1 MASRAHESLPTA
13 SSDTSTDAVVIVG
26 TSRRSRDE
34 DFTAFVTDHQADL
47 LRTAWLLCGDTHRA
61 EELTQQALVRTYG
74 AWSRAGAG
82 DPLAY
87 ARRVLVNLRI
97 DTWRRRRREVLV
109 APEDLPDDVAHPGTA
124 PHRSTADHQA
134 DRDQLVRA
142 LATLSPRQRRVVV
155 LRHLVG
161 LPEADVAADLG
172 ISVGTVKSTSSRA
185 LAQLRA
191 TLHASDD
198 DAPSSASPSSTP
210 APRSSR

>member
-1 MASRAHESLPTA
+1 M
-13 SSDTSTDAVVIVG
+13 
-26 TSRRSRDE
+26 
-34 DFTAFVTDHQADL
+34 
-47 LRTAWLLCGDTHRA
+47 
-61 EELTQQALVRTYG
+61 
-74 AWSRAGAG
+74 
-82 DPLAY
+82 
-87 ARRVLVNLRI
+87 
-97 DTWRRRRREVLV
+97 LV
-109 APEDLPDDVAHPGTA
+109 APEDLPDDVAHPSTA

-191 TLHASDD
+191 TLAD

>member
-1 MASRAHESLPTA
+1 MASRAHEPLPTA
-13 SSDTSTDAVVIVG
+13 SSDTSTDAVVIIG

-34 DFTAFVTDHQADL
+34 DFTAFV
-47 LRTAWLLCGDTHRA
+47 
-61 EELTQQALVRTYG
+61 
-74 AWSRAGAG
+74 
-82 DPLAY
+82 
-87 ARRVLVNLRI
+87 
-97 DTWRRRRREVLV
+97 
-109 APEDLPDDVAHPGTA
+109 
-124 PHRSTADHQA
+124 ADHQA

-142 LATLSPRQRRVVV
+142 LAKLSPRQRRVVV

-191 TLHASDD
+191 TLS
-198 DAPSSASPSSTP
+198 DAPDGAAPPSASPSSTP